1 MPLFTLDCEGLEDGT
16 FFVVRWS
23 AEEAVSKPYRVELT
37 LASRRTDLDLGTLLG
52 GRARFAIILEN
63 GARRHYHGVLREVEQ
78 LDADGQYAYY
88 RVVLMPRFAGL
99 ADFQYSEVYLNAP
112 LPDIMRSVMR
122 ACGLGLEA
130 GTGTSSYD
138 FSISISS
145 VSSEASRSNFVCQF
159 EENCLDFLSRRLQ
172 HEGVYYYFTQLE
184 DQEAIVFCDGL
195 AAQPTTSASLT
206 YRAVSTRNEEHTVSG
221 VERFSCDMA
230 IMPATLTLRDF
241 AGSHAALRLSVE
253 ESIAGGRHGDV
264 ALYGEHFGTEREGRR
279 LARLRAEA
287 IACGAKRFRGTSRT
301 PAMAVGYFADLS
313 GHPVDAFN
321 ARYYVIEMRQQ
332 GAQPMP
338 GRRTE
343 DSGDSAGR
351 ADLLDDY
358 HNEFVALPAEV
369 QFRPKQDAPVPAING
384 VISAVIDA
392 EGEGP
397 YAQINE
403 HGCYKVRFP
412 FGRTDKPE
420 MRMSA
425 WVRMASPYA
434 GSNHGMHFPLLKQTE
449 VLVAFMNGDPD
460 RPIIVG
466 AVPNSENPNVVV
478 DANVAQNAIRTAG
491 GNVVTL
497 DDSRGKQSI
506 HLASPV
512 ANTSIKLGAAGQPGL
527 ALASDNHMQ
536 VNAKSYDRSIGGL
549 YKETVSSASAGGGD
563 PTGMSAFIGG
573 AWSAGNTSG
582 DNKGWAQ
589 ATTGA
594 GVIEKNY
601 IGVSVSTYATTST
614 NLYLGNSNT
623 ISIGASSNV
632 KIGAAVSLNWSTT
645 WELAKANTTK
655 YVLTLDRKV
664 IVDEAKL
671 VKDTRTEF
679 LEKTSVGVSE
689 RNKIGTIQTNVG
701 AYMLNA
707 GSYALAAGYPA
718 GAGSSKLTMTSAGGL
733 ATANMAA
740 GVARIDLTAEGPV
753 GTVMIDAPGL
763 VSIGS
768 EETQELSLS
777 GVDLLAKG
785 VDGTLEF
792 PTLRCMTETM
802 TIVGALIELG

>member
-1 MPLFTLDCEGLEDGT
+1 MAERDPVVPLFTLNCEGLEDGT

-37 LASRRTDLDLGTLLG
+37 LASRHMDLDLGTLLG
-52 GRARFAIILEN
+52 SRAKFAIILEN

-88 RVVLMPRFAGL
+88 QVVLMPRFAGL
-99 ADFQYSEVYLNAP
+99 ADFQYSEVYLNAT
-112 LPDIMRSVMR
+112 LPDIVRSVLR

-159 EENCLDFLSRRLQ
+159 EESCLDFLSRRLQ

-206 YRAVSTRNEEHTVSG
+206 YRAISTRNEERIVAG

-230 IMPATLTLRDF
+230 VMPATLTLSDF

-253 ESIAGGRHGDV
+253 ESIAGGKHGNV
-264 ALYGEHFGTEREGRR
+264 AMYGEHFGTEREGRR

-287 IACGAKRFRGTSRT
+287 IACRAKRFRGTSRT
-301 PAMAVGYFADLS
+301 PTIAVGYFAALS
-313 GHPVDAFN
+313 GHPVNAFN

-351 ADLLDDY
+351 TDLLDDY

-369 QFRPKQDAPVPAING
+369 QFRPKQDAPVPVISG

-434 GSNHGMHFPLLKQTE
+434 GSNHGMHFPLLKETE

-536 VNAKSYDRSIGGL
+536 VNAKSYDRLIGGL
-549 YKETVSSASAGGGD
+549 YKETISSGSAGGGD
-563 PTGMSAFIGG
+563 PTGISAFING
-573 AWSAGNTSG
+573 AWSGGNTGG
-582 DNKGWAQ
+582 DKKGWAQ

-594 GVIEKNY
+594 GVIAKNY
-601 IGVSVSTYATTST
+601 IGVSLNTYAASST
-614 NLYLGNSNT
+614 NIYLGNSN
-623 ISIGASSNV
+623 S
-632 KIGAAVSLNWSTT
+632 VSLINS
-645 WELAKANTTK
+645 
-655 YVLTLDRKV
+655 
-664 IVDEAKL
+664 
-671 VKDTRTEF
+671 
-679 LEKTSVGVSE
+679 
-689 RNKIGTIQTNVG
+689 NKITFGVG
-701 AYMLNA
+701 ININMGRSIEIGRIWNNKFVEFADTVTA
-707 GSYALAAGYPA
+707 KEKKTVLASDIEYTTRATSA
-718 GAGSSKLTMTSAGGL
+718 VTDTADALTMTR
-733 ATANMAA
+733 TAVNYT
-740 GVARIDLTAEGPV
+740 L
-753 GTVMIDAPGL
+753 DAL
-763 VSIGS
+763 SSIRVGS
-768 EETQELSLS
+768 EVTPLLSLES
-777 GVDLLAKG
+777 QNLEVFNETT
-785 VDGTLEF
+785 TLTTSVVNINTSTFMLNGDMVE
-792 PTLRCMTETM
+792 
-802 TIVGALIELG
+802 IG